1 MTLPYSTTGYDEF
14 GPENGYTNT
23 SVQATGPYT
32 FGSIA
37 TDDGFVTTVDG
48 AQANVDEGQVVGA
61 NDSAVTVELTEQST
75 DVPGGAQTAESG
87 A

>member
-32 FGSIA
+32 FSTNGTAA
-37 TDDGFVTTVDG
+37 TIQTDVSE
-48 AQANVDEGQVVGA
+48 AQVVGA
-61 NDSAVTVELTEQST
+61 DDSVVTVDISEATGT
-75 DVPGGAQTAESG
+75 GQTIESG
-87 A
+87 Q